1 MAGKKSVDID
11 INLNKKRAARAI
23 MGNIKNSPSNGGDFL
38 KMSNSEDNISL
49 TSKAM
54 RATKR

>member
-1 MAGKKSVDID
+1 
-11 INLNKKRAARAI
+11 